1 MKKKDILGILG
12 NEDGSVLVVAL
23 VMLVLLTIIGISA
36 STTSTIE
43 IQIAGNE
50 KIYKQ
55 NFFRA
60 EGGAMDGV
68 QTLENTP
75 TPLTDLAQLDCLSSM
90 DPCVLLAE
98 PTDAEIRDNNFPAN
112 RTQSLDANS
121 NFFAY
126 QVGPAKASSI
136 AMSKSKIFEYEIYGR
151 SNQTNGQVVI
161 AVGYRKAF

>member
-1 MKKKDILGILG
+1 MKKKEMLRTLR

-68 QTLENTP
+68 QTLENTA
-75 TPLTDLAQLDCLSSM
+75 TPLTDLAQINCSSSV
-90 DPCVLLAE
+90 DPCVLMTA
-98 PTDAEIRDNNFPAN
+98 PTDAEIRDNNFPTN
-112 RTQSLDANS
+112 RTQSLDAQS

-126 QVGPAKASSI
+126 EVGPAKGSSI
-136 AMSKSKIFEYEIYGR
+136 AMSKSKVFEYEIYGR